1 MTKKQDEFS
10 NQTENP
16 NALTAQELN
25 TALDKVNPLNVDT
38 AEKAKQL
45 IEISQK
51 VSDKMQLFAYKAL
64 EKVYKKDLWKD
75 AIYYDEKGLK
85 KAFAN
90 YVEWAE
96 KACNL
101 KKSQAYSAVTIG
113 ALITEDGAHSI
124 FYREEFGKNDFD
136 FTALKTLYE
145 AKTTTYEHFEEAK
158 GNKLK
163 KTGRKEFIKMEKWDK
178 VKDDDGAEV
187 LRKVNGK
194 ICNVYMVTPD
204 EPAYYIDNLITF
216 DVISPLM
223 SISELKKALSVR
235 YGFAEYGAEVKD
247 EKELNEDTTDTT
259 EDTTDTTEDTTDTTE
274 DTTETAENYAALDVD
289 MLKDALNVVIS
300 DIESGANER
309 AIELIKTI
317 IAKL

>member
-1 MTKKQDEFS
+1 MTKKQDTFS
-10 NQTENP
+10 AQTENP
-16 NALTAQELN
+16 NALTAKELN

-145 AKTTTYEHFEEAK
+145 AKTTTYEHYEEAK

-223 SISELKKALSVR
+223 SISELKKVLSVR
-235 YGFAEYGAEVKD
+235 YDFTEYGAEVKD

-274 DTTETAENYAALDVD
+274 DTTETAENNAALDVD

>member
-1 MTKKQDEFS
+1 MTKKQDTFS
-10 NQTENP
+10 IRMENE

-25 TALDKVNPLNVDT
+25 TALDKVSPLYVDT
-38 AEKAKQL
+38 AEKAQQL
-45 IEISQK
+45 IEIAQK
-51 VSDKMQLFAYKAL
+51 VNDKMQLFGYKAL
-64 EKVYKKDLWKD
+64 EKVYRDDLWKD

-85 KAFAN
+85 KAYAN

-101 KKSQAYSAVTIG
+101 KKSQAYAAVTIG
-113 ALITEDGAHSI
+113 AFITEDGAHSI
-124 FYREEFGKNDFD
+124 FYREEWGKNDFD
-136 FTALKTLYE
+136 FTALKTIYE
-145 AKTTTYEHFEEAK
+145 AKTTTYEHYEELK

-163 KTGRKEFIKMEKWDK
+163 KTGRKGFVLMDKWVK
-178 VKDDDGAEV
+178 VLDEDGAEV
-187 LRKVNGK
+187 LRKVGGKVCNVFKKTDK
-194 ICNVYMVTPD
+194 IC
-204 EPAYYIDNLITF
+204 YYVDNLITF

-223 SISELKKALSVR
+223 SVSELKKALSVS
-235 YGFAEYGAEVKD
+235 YVFTEYGAEVKD

-274 DTTETAENYAALDVD
+274 DTVEDYAEAFDVD

>member
-235 YGFAEYGAEVKD
+235 YVFTEYGAEVKD
-247 EKELNEDTTDTT
+247 EKELN
-259 EDTTDTTEDTTDTTE
+259 EDTTDTTE

>member
-235 YGFAEYGAEVKD
+235 YGFTEYGAEVKD

>member
-64 EKVYKKDLWKD
+64 EKVYKKGLWKD

-235 YGFAEYGAEVKD
+235 YCFTEYGAEVKD

>member
-10 NQTENP
+10 VQTETT

-25 TALDKVNPLNVDT
+25 TALDKVSPLYVDT
-38 AEKAKQL
+38 AEKAQQL
-45 IEISQK
+45 IEIAQK
-51 VSDKMQLFAYKAL
+51 VNDKMQLFGYKAL
-64 EKVYKKDLWKD
+64 EKVYRQDLWKE

-85 KAFAN
+85 KSYVN

-124 FYREEFGKNDFD
+124 FYRESWGKDDFD
-136 FTALKTLYE
+136 FTSLKTLYE
-145 AKTTTYEHFEEAK
+145 AKSTTYEHYEEAK

-163 KTGRKEFIKMEKWDK
+163 KTGRKEFITMEKWDK

-194 ICNVYMVTPD
+194 ICNVYAVTPD
-204 EPAYYIDNLITF
+204 EPTLYVDNLITF

-235 YGFAEYGAEVKD
+235 YEFTEYGAEVKD
-247 EKELNEDTTDTT
+247 EKELT
-259 EDTTDTTEDTTDTTE
+259 EDTADTIEDTAEDTTE
-274 DTTETAENYAALDVD
+274 DTTEDTAEDTADGVEVEREVIINAINVAIDDIKVGNYDKAVEL
-289 MLKDALNVVIS
+289 L
-300 DIESGANER
+300 R
-309 AIELIKTI
+309 AIIE
-317 IAKL
+317 KL

>member
-1 MTKKQDEFS
+1 MTKKQDTFS
-10 NQTENP
+10 IQMENE

-45 IEISQK
+45 IEIAQK
-51 VSDKMQLFAYKAL
+51 VSDKMQLFGYKAL
-64 EKVYKKDLWKD
+64 EKVYRQDLWKD

-85 KAFAN
+85 KAYAN

-101 KKSQAYSAVTIG
+101 KKSQAYAAVTIG
-113 ALITEDGAHSI
+113 EFITEDGAHSI
-124 FYREEFGKNDFD
+124 FYRESWGKDDFD
-136 FTALKTLYE
+136 FTSLKTLYE

-163 KTGRKEFIKMEKWDK
+163 KTGRKGFVLMDKWVK
-178 VKDDDGAEV
+178 VLDEDGAEV
-187 LRKVNGK
+187 LRKVGGK
-194 ICNVYMVTPD
+194 VCNVFKKTD
-204 EPAYYIDNLITF
+204 RICYYVDNLITF

-223 SISELKKALSVR
+223 SVSELKKALSVS
-235 YGFAEYGAEVKD
+235 YVFTEYGAEVKD
-247 EKELNEDTTDTT
+247 EKELNEDTVDTI
-259 EDTTDTTEDTTDTTE
+259 EDTTDTTE
-274 DTTETAENYAALDVD
+274 DTTETTETAEDYAIALDVD

-300 DIESGANER
+300 DIERGANDR

>member
-1 MTKKQDEFS
+1 MTKKQDTFS
-10 NQTENP
+10 AQTENP

-64 EKVYKKDLWKD
+64 EKVYKKNLWKD

-145 AKTTTYEHFEEAK
+145 AKTTTYEHYEETK

-178 VKDDDGAEV
+178 VRDDDGAEV

-223 SISELKKALSVR
+223 SISELKKVLSVR
-235 YGFAEYGAEVKD
+235 YDFTEYGAEVKD

-274 DTTETAENYAALDVD
+274 DTTETAENYTALDVD

>member
-1 MTKKQDEFS
+1 
-10 NQTENP
+10 
-16 NALTAQELN
+16 
-25 TALDKVNPLNVDT
+25 
-38 AEKAKQL
+38 
-45 IEISQK
+45 
-51 VSDKMQLFAYKAL
+51 
-64 EKVYKKDLWKD
+64 
-75 AIYYDEKGLK
+75 
-85 KAFAN
+85 
-90 YVEWAE
+90 
-96 KACNL
+96 
-101 KKSQAYSAVTIG
+101 
-113 ALITEDGAHSI
+113 
-124 FYREEFGKNDFD
+124 
-136 FTALKTLYE
+136 
-145 AKTTTYEHFEEAK
+145 
-158 GNKLK
+158 
-163 KTGRKEFIKMEKWDK
+163 MEKWDK

-235 YGFAEYGAEVKD
+235 YCFTEYGAEVKD
-247 EKELNEDTTDTT
+247 EKELN
-259 EDTTDTTEDTTDTTE
+259 EDTTDTTE

>member
-1 MTKKQDEFS
+1 MTKKDNDFS
-10 NQTENP
+10 AQKESQ

-64 EKVYKKDLWKD
+64 EKVYKEDLWKD

-85 KAFAN
+85 KGYAN

-145 AKTTTYEHFEEAK
+145 AKTTTYEHYEEAK

-204 EPAYYIDNLITF
+204 EPVYYIDNLITF

-235 YGFAEYGAEVKD
+235 YDFTEYGAEVKD
-247 EKELNEDTTDTT
+247 EKELN

-317 IAKL
+317 IEKL

>member
-1 MTKKQDEFS
+1 MTKKQDTFS
-10 NQTENP
+10 AQPENP

-145 AKTTTYEHFEEAK
+145 AKTTTYEHYEEAK

-204 EPAYYIDNLITF
+204 EPAYYI
-216 DVISPLM
+216 S
-223 SISELKKALSVR
+223 
-235 YGFAEYGAEVKD
+235 
-247 EKELNEDTTDTT
+247 
-259 EDTTDTTEDTTDTTE
+259 
-274 DTTETAENYAALDVD
+274 
-289 MLKDALNVVIS
+289 
-300 DIESGANER
+300 
-309 AIELIKTI
+309 
-317 IAKL
+317 

>member
-1 MTKKQDEFS
+1 MTTKQDTFS
-10 NQTENP
+10 TRTENH

-45 IEISQK
+45 IEIAQK
-51 VSDKMQLFAYKAL
+51 VSDKMQLFGYKAL
-64 EKVYKKDLWKD
+64 EKVYRQDLWKD

-85 KAFAN
+85 KAYTN

-96 KACNL
+96 KACRL
-101 KKSQAYSAVTIG
+101 KKSQAYAAVAIG
-113 ALITEDGAHSI
+113 AFITEDGAHSI
-124 FYREEFGKNDFD
+124 FYREEWGKNDFD
-136 FTALKTLYE
+136 FTALKTIYE
-145 AKTTTYEHFEEAK
+145 AKTTVYEYYEDVK

-163 KTGRKEFIKMEKWDK
+163 KTGRKEFAVEDKWVK
-178 VKDDDGAEV
+178 VLDEDGSEV
-187 LRKVNGK
+187 LRKVGGKVCNVFKKIDK
-194 ICNVYMVTPD
+194 IC
-204 EPAYYIDNLITF
+204 YYVDNLITF

-223 SISELKKALSVR
+223 SVSELKKALSV
-235 YGFAEYGAEVKD
+235 YYVFTEYGAEVKD
-247 EKELNEDTTDTT
+247 EKELTEDMTDTT

-274 DTTETAENYAALDVD
+274 DTAEDYATALDMN
-289 MLKDALNVVIS
+289 MLKDALTVVIN
-300 DIESGANER
+300 DIESGANDR